1 MGVRLAFATS
11 NGAEVD
17 EHFGGARRFDVYD
30 AWPGGFGRVGAR
42 STYEYRGSGKHSL
55 LPDALEDVDAVFVAQ
70 VGQGAVAALAR
81 AGKRVFVAPG
91 RIDQILAQVTQGPLI
106 GDLETQGLE

>member
-30 AWPGGFGRVGAR
+30 AWHGGYGRVEAR
-42 STYEYRGSGKHSL
+42 NALEYRSHGEHSL
-55 LPDALEDVDAVFVAQ
+55 LPEALSDVDAVFVAQ
-70 VGQGAVAALAR
+70 VGQGAVAALTR
-81 AGKRVFVAPG
+81 EGKRVFVAPG
-91 RIDQILAQVTQGPLI
+91 RIDQILQQVTTGPLI
-106 GDLETQGLE
+106 DDLETQGLN